1 MSSQIISLA
10 GPASELMRL
19 PKPVGILNV
28 FFPFLY
34 GFLFI
39 RVVDN
44 DDGHSA
50 QHTLLIQLPFLF
62 FSAFIVRSAGC
73 VWNDIVDMELDRLV
87 ERTRMR
93 PLPRGAISSVTAHW
107 LALALYAIWIGT
119 LRVLLPTA
127 RAVFVYGIPI
137 TAMVIAYPYMKR
149 ITSYPQVWLGFTLA
163 SGVFLGGAI
172 AGFDIL
178 KSASNAIYNVDAHTL
193 DFGLLNGRVY
203 GLTSLHLAYV
213 VFAIIVDTI
222 YAFQDCKDDKKAGI
236 KSMALSLSGK
246 TKSALRALT
255 HVQVILLMLT
265 GLCSVSDMSGYIE
278 GSTSLYA
285 SDNRQQ
291 ARLFASDARTSF
303 PNLMVKSLQERW
315 NFWFV
320 AVLGNALVLSAVV
333 EKVNPSDPVNCA
345 RWFKVGTV
353 GVGSTIGIGL
363 LLEYIRQVL

>member
-1 MSSQIISLA
+1 MASQFLSFA
-10 GPASELMRL
+10 GPASELMRI

-44 DDGHSA
+44 DDSHSA
-50 QHTLLIQLPFLF
+50 QHTLLIQLPLLF
-62 FSAFIVRSAGC
+62 FSAFIVRSTGC

-178 KSASNAIYNVDAHTL
+178 ESTAGAMHNGDAHTL
-193 DFGLLNGRVY
+193 DFELLDRRAY

-213 VFAIIVDTI
+213 VFAIIADTI

-265 GLCSVSDMSGYIE
+265 GLCSASDMSGYIE
-278 GSTSLYA
+278 GSTSLYS

-291 ARLFASDARTSF
+291 DRLFASDASTSF
-303 PNLMVKSLQERW
+303 PILMVKSLQERW
-315 NFWFV
+315 IFWVV
-320 AVLGNALVLSAVV
+320 AVLGNALVLSVVV
-333 EKVNPSDPVNCA
+333 ERVNPSDPVNCA

-353 GVGSTIGIGL
+353 GVGSTIGVGL
-363 LLEYIRQVL
+363 LLEYVRQML